1 MRFWLALLR
10 PLLSALLLAA
20 LAACGAPRPSSP
32 TTVEPLRPAAQA
44 VPDALLLDV
53 NIAIFDAG
61 IDALDPRRA
70 TTTPG
75 VRRAEAHYV
84 PMRLR
89 DTLAASRQWGLVR
102 VVPDTARIVDVMV
115 SGRILESDGRELAV
129 EVSVTDSSGTT
140 WFTRRYH
147 EAVSPYAYDMEIRR
161 NKQPFQNLYNRIA
174 NDMQAYLDEQGL
186 ARRETLRHTSEL
198 RFAAHLAP
206 DAFGDY
212 VTTAANGRHELA
224 RLPAEN
230 DPLLARVRRIRVRD
244 EAFVDHLQQS
254 YETFDRNM
262 TPAYDRWREESL
274 REAAARD
281 ELNSEALLRTV
292 GGALAVIGG
301 ILAQT
306 SDSVAVRNAGVIGIG
321 GGAYS
326 VYSGVE
332 KHAQAQIH
340 SDVLKGL
347 SESLNEE
354 VQPATIALT
363 DRTVELRGS
372 VEAQYHQWQDLL
384 TQIYRL
390 ESGTGDP
397 APEPLAE

>member
-1 MRFWLALLR
+1 MRTTFFRA
-10 PLLSALLLAA
+10 LLSALLLAA
-20 LAACGAPRPSSP
+20 LAACGAPRPSPP

-44 VPDALLLDV
+44 IPDALLLDV
-53 NIAIFDAG
+53 DIAIFDAG
-61 IDALDPRRA
+61 INELDPRRD

-102 VVPDTARIVDVMV
+102 VVPDGTRIVDVTV
-115 SGRILESDGRELAV
+115 NGRILESDGRELAV
-129 EVSVTDSSGTT
+129 EISVSDASGTK
-140 WFTRRYH
+140 WFTRRYA

-174 NDMQAYLDEQGL
+174 NDMQSYLDQQGL
-186 ARRETLRHTSEL
+186 ARRETLRRTSEM
-198 RFAAHLAP
+198 RFAAALAP
-206 DAFGDY
+206 EAFANY
-212 VTTAANGRHELA
+212 VTSDGRGAHTLV

-230 DPLLARVRRIRVRD
+230 DPLLARVHRIRVRD
-244 EAFVDHLQQS
+244 DAFVDHLQQS
-254 YETFDRNM
+254 YDTFDRNM
-262 TPAYDRWREESL
+262 TQAYDRWREESL
-274 REAAARD
+274 REASARD
-281 ELNSEALLRTV
+281 DRNSEALVRTL

-306 SDSVAVRNAGVIGIG
+306 SDSAAIRNAGVIGIG

-326 VYSGVE
+326 VYSGME
-332 KHAQAQIH
+332 KRAEARVHG
-340 SDVLKGL
+340 DVLRGL

-354 VQPATIALT
+354 VQPATIELT
-363 DRTVELRGS
+363 DRTIELRGS

-384 TQIYRL
+384 TRIYRL
-390 ESGTGDP
+390 ESGAGDAGP
-397 APEPLAE
+397 DTLTE